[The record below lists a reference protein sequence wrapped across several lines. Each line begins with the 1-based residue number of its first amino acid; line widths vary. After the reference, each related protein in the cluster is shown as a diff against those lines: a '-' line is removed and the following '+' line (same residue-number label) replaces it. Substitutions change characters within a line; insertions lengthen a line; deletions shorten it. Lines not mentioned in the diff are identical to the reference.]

1 MELSER
7 KRALLTAVIRDYVHT
22 GEPVGSKVLCDAL
35 GGLSS
40 ATIRNEMSDLADMGY
55 LDQPHTSAG
64 RVPTLKAFRLYIDA
78 LMQAADLPFDEQRA
92 LATAIAD
99 GGADGEHALS
109 AAGVALAKLTGCAA
123 ITTSV
128 ADSSTT
134 IHGIELMPMS
144 LHSGLIVLVTSAG
157 AVHSKLCRFSAMLT
171 PQAVELFMKLT
182 HEVLIGTELATFN
195 PASVQ
200 TLIASL
206 GERGLELVPL
216 ISALAG
222 LIEQAGESQLSVYGQ
237 ANLLGFREFSPQK
250 ARQIFD
256 LFTRRDEVISL
267 LSRRTGVIFG
277 GETCFDALDTS
288 SLVVARYRMGNR
300 SHTGYIGVIG
310 PTRMNYDRIIPS
322 INFAAELLGAM
333 GSN

>member
-7 KRALLTAVIRDYVHT
+7 KRALLIAVIRDYVHT

-64 RVPTLKAFRLYIDA
+64 RVPTLKAFRLYIEA
-78 LMQAADLPFDEQRA
+78 LMQAADLPLGEQRA
-92 LATAIAD
+92 IATAIAD
-99 GGADGEHALS
+99 GDNALS
-109 AAGVALAKLTGCAA
+109 AAGTALAKLTGCAA
-123 ITTSV
+123 ITTRS

-157 AVHSKLCRFSAMLT
+157 AVHSKLCRFSTMLT

-182 HEVLIGTELATFN
+182 HEVLIGTELTAFS

-216 ISALAG
+216 VSALAG

-288 SLVVARYRMGNR
+288 SLVVARYRMGDH